1 MSKFQFNNEAEPSQ
15 QIYEAVQRRR
25 MVPINQRSMAAP
37 TLGTKETSTLSSLQ
51 PENDYDFAD
60 DAFGEF
66 ESARHPDED
75 SWVSIDFPPP
85 KDCDFVESPTPSP
98 VPRGYL
104 RSTQKIDHFYQPL
117 DLCPDYSDLDGLLT
131 LKSSKLPSSKTPTF
145 DGSDIDDDEFEIIS
159 HSNTREP
166 SPKQSTRSRMWAT
179 GKQAFAKFGISEKAK
194 EVTTGWAA
202 GLLNHEREFEEVVA
216 KARRTP
222 MVVETGPPRPR
233 NRSASLRIQMEREER
248 GEKGL
253 ESVKLMHLPPKP
265 SMSRYRGVPHR
276 VQAQVAREERKGN
289 GSESPKLVQLPP
301 GWIEAE
307 REAWGQ

>member
-1 MSKFQFNNEAEPSQ
+1 MSKLQSNNKAKPSQ
-15 QIYEAVQRRR
+15 QFYETVQRPRI
-25 MVPINQRSMAAP
+25 VPIDQRSMAAP

-51 PENDYDFAD
+51 PEDDYDFAD

-75 SWVSIDFPPP
+75 SWVSIDLPPP
-85 KDCDFVESPTPSP
+85 KDRDFVESPTPSP

-117 DLCPDYSDLDGLLT
+117 NLYPDYSDLDGLLT
-131 LKSSKLPSSKTPTF
+131 LKSPKPSSSKTPTY
-145 DGSDIDDDEFEIIS
+145 DDDEFEMIS
-159 HSNTREP
+159 HSNIREP
-166 SPKQSTRSRMWAT
+166 SPKQSARSRMWAT

-194 EVTTGWAA
+194 EATTGWAA
-202 GLLNHEREFEEVVA
+202 GLLNQEREFEEVVA
-216 KARRTP
+216 KARRAP

-265 SMSRYRGVPHR
+265 PISR
-276 VQAQVAREERKGN
+276 
-289 GSESPKLVQLPP
+289 
-301 GWIEAE
+301 
-307 REAWGQ
+307 